1 MSKTSS
7 NYFTTGEF
15 AKLWGVK
22 KQTLFHYDEIGIFK
36 PVKKNDKGYRYY
48 NYQQFEVFGV
58 ISILKEMG
66 MSLSEIKDY
75 LDHRSPSRLIHLF
88 HHQISKVD
96 DKIKHLKQIK
106 EMM

>member
-1 MSKTSS
+1 MILIMTI
-7 NYFTTGEF
+7 
-15 AKLWGVK
+15 KL
-22 KQTLFHYDEIGIFK
+22 IN
-36 PVKKNDKGYRYY
+36 KNL
-48 NYQQFEVFGV
+48 FGV

-66 MSLSEIKDY
+66 MPLSEIKDY